1 MAYMLYDKGYVFIRH
16 IQIGDAEK
24 TVGISLNEIKNVLE
38 KKEVIEALYP
48 FIAKM
53 IKENLN
59 ITFDM
64 RGEE

>member
-38 KKEVIEALYP
+38 KKEVIEAPSL
-48 FIAKM
+48 F
-53 IKENLN
+53 
-59 ITFDM
+59 
-64 RGEE
+64 